1 MGVQSYCR
9 FFHVITTVRNM
20 RNYRWPLQVY
30 KVKRTQEHVLLSSYP
45 PPQKKRMNLSSA
57 VPNNILQ
64 PLPLVDY
71 LGPGRGEKK

>member
-1 MGVQSYCR
+1 
-9 FFHVITTVRNM
+9 M

-30 KVKRTQEHVLLSSYP
+30 KVKEHKNMSYFRVIP
-45 PPQKKRMNLSSA
+45 PPPKKEWIWA

-71 LGPGRGEKK
+71 LGPGRGEKNKMIRQRV